1 VVVRFPPAHLDLVA
15 KAMTTSFVLAT
26 ATAAGLAAVAPS
38 ERRALP
44 VVAFA
49 ALLLLGAICLAFR
62 PTAFV
67 LDEQG
72 LEVRRAL
79 RRRRIPA
86 PLTAERVS
94 LSALVGARL
103 VGSGGLFGYLGT
115 FKVDEGGRVSAAVTA
130 RRSAVLVRGRG
141 ASVLLSP
148 ADPDGLVRA
157 LAKDRA

>member
-1 VVVRFPPAHLDLVA
+1 
-15 KAMTTSFVLAT
+15 MTTSFVLAT
-26 ATAAGLAAVAPS
+26 ATAAALAAVAPS
-38 ERRALP
+38 ERRVLPAL
-44 VVAFA
+44 AFA
-49 ALLLLGAICLAFR
+49 GLLLLGASCLALR

-94 LSALVGARL
+94 LSSLIGARL
-103 VGSGGLFGYLGT
+103 LGSGGLFGYLGT
-115 FKVDEGGRVSAAVTA
+115 FKVDEGDRVSAALTA

-141 ASVLLSP
+141 AAVLLSP

-157 LAKDRA
+157 LAKDVA

>member
-1 VVVRFPPAHLDLVA
+1 MVVRFTPAHLDLVA

-38 ERRALP
+38 ERRTLP
-44 VVAFA
+44 GLAFV

-67 LDEQG
+67 LDEHG

-94 LSALVGARL
+94 LASLVGARL
-103 VGSGGLFGYLGT
+103 LGSGGLFGYLGT
-115 FKVDEGGRVSAAVTA
+115 FKVHGGGRAGSSLTA
-130 RRSAVLVRGRG
+130 RGSAVLVRGRG

-148 ADPDGLVRA
+148 SDPDGLLRA
-157 LAKDRA
+157 VAGEAA

>member
-1 VVVRFPPAHLDLVA
+1 
-15 KAMTTSFVLAT
+15 MTTSFVLAT
-26 ATAAGLAAVAPS
+26 ATAAALAAVAPS
-38 ERRALP
+38 ERRVLP
-44 VVAFA
+44 GLAFA
-49 ALLLLGAICLAFR
+49 GLLLLGAICLALR

-94 LSALVGARL
+94 PASLIGARL
-103 VGSGGLFGYLGT
+103 LGSGGLFGYLGT
-115 FKVDEGGRVSAAVTA
+115 FKVDEGDRVSAAVTA

-141 ASVLLSP
+141 TAVLLSP

>member
-1 VVVRFPPAHLDLVA
+1 VVRFRPAHLDLVA

-44 VVAFA
+44 VLAFA
-49 ALLLLGAICLAFR
+49 ALVVLGAVCLAFR

-72 LEVRRAL
+72 LEVRQAL
-79 RRRRIPA
+79 RRRRISA
-86 PLTAERVS
+86 PLTAERIS

-115 FKVDEGGRVSAAVTA
+115 FRVDEGGRVSAALTA
-130 RRSAVLVRGRG
+130 RRSAVLVRGQG

-157 LAKDRA
+157 LAAGEA

>member
-1 VVVRFPPAHLDLVA
+1 
-15 KAMTTSFVLAT
+15 MTTSFVLAT

-38 ERRALP
+38 ERRVLP
-44 VVAFA
+44 GLAFV

-67 LDEQG
+67 LDEDG

-79 RRRRIPA
+79 RRRHIPA

-94 LSALVGARL
+94 LASLVGARL
-103 VGSGGLFGYLGT
+103 LGSGGLFGYLGT
-115 FKVDEGGRVSAAVTA
+115 FKVHDGGRVGSALTA
-130 RRSAVLVRGRG
+130 RGSAVLVRGRG

-148 ADPDGLVRA
+148 ADPDELLRA
-157 LAKDRA
+157 VAGEVA